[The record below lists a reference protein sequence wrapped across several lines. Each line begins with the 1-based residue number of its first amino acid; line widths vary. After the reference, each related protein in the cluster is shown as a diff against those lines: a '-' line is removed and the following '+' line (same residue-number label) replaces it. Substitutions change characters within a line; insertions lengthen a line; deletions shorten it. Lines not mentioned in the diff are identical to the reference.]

1 MKYGYIALDEI
12 ITDPTKALDRI
23 LKDYFYCDAIKHGIN
38 MEVQSLRKDMQ
49 DGSDIATN
57 IERSL
62 NILLAK
68 YFDVFTCTARDNGIE
83 GKMKIIELTV
93 TVTDDGQQAVFNNV
107 LQLDNGGLADIVAV
121 GHL

>member
-1 MKYGYIALDEI
+1 MKYGYIALDGI
-12 ITDPTKALDRI
+12 IVDSTNALDRI

-57 IERSL
+57 IDRSL

-68 YFDVFTCTARDNGIE
+68 YFDVFTCTARDNGTE
-83 GKMKIIELTV
+83 GKMKMIELTII
-93 TVTDDGQQAVFNNV
+93 VTDNGRQAAFNNV
-107 LQLDNGGLADIVAV
+107 LRLDNGGLAEIVAV